1 MSGGSDWDRDP
12 PEDPGQG
19 PPDSE
24 GIQIPDTVLSA
35 VEAALNRYLALDPE
49 GARGLAPLY
58 GRIIGIEIQGL
69 GTQVT
74 LVPGPDRVQVFGVYD
89 ATPDCLIRG
98 APLALLRMMTA
109 EQKDAEI
116 SKGAV
121 EIEGDSTIAHDL
133 SKALAG
139 LDVDWE
145 EQLARLVG
153 DPIAHPVGQGVR
165 GLAQWGRR
173 SAEVLSADLKEYLE
187 EEARL
192 LPTRYEVSDFLAQVD
207 ALRDDVERLEARVER
222 LAPAGSP
229 AGLPAGSQAKRRESP
244 QTKGK
249 RTKGP
254 GPRKGS

>member
-1 MSGGSDWDRDP
+1 MSSGSDWDRDP
-12 PEDPGQG
+12 PEDPGQD
-19 PPDSE
+19 PLESE
-24 GIQIPDTVLSA
+24 GIQIPNAVLSA
-35 VEAALNRYLALDPE
+35 IEAALNRYLALDPE

-58 GRIIGIEIQGL
+58 GRIIGIEIRGL

-133 SKALAG
+133 AKALGG

-165 GLAQWGRR
+165 GLAEWGRR
-173 SAEVLSADLKEYLE
+173 SADVLTADLREYLE

-192 LPTRYEVSDFLAQVD
+192 LPTRYELSDFLAQVD
-207 ALRDDVERLEARVER
+207 ALRDDVERLEARVQR
-222 LAPAGSP
+222 LA
-229 AGLPAGSQAKRRESP
+229 PAGSQAKRRASP
-244 QTKGK
+244 QAKGK
-249 RTKGP
+249 RAKGP
-254 GPRKGS
+254 GPHKGS

>member
-1 MSGGSDWDRDP
+1 VSSGSDWDRDP
-12 PEDPGQG
+12 PEDPGQD
-19 PPDSE
+19 PLESE
-24 GIQIPDTVLSA
+24 GIQIPNAVLSA
-35 VEAALNRYLALDPE
+35 IEAALNRYLALDPE

-58 GRIIGIEIQGL
+58 GRIIGIEIRGL

-133 SKALAG
+133 AKALGG

-165 GLAQWGRR
+165 GLAEWGRR
-173 SAEVLSADLKEYLE
+173 SADVLTADLREYLE

-192 LPTRYEVSDFLAQVD
+192 LPTRYELSDFLAQVD
-207 ALRDDVERLEARVER
+207 ALRDDVERLEARVQR
-222 LAPAGSP
+222 LA
-229 AGLPAGSQAKRRESP
+229 PAGSQAKRRASP
-244 QTKGK
+244 QAKGK
-249 RTKGP
+249 RAKGP
-254 GPRKGS
+254 GPHKGS

>member
-1 MSGGSDWDRDP
+1 MSSGSDWDRDP
-12 PEDPGQG
+12 PEDPGQD
-19 PPDSE
+19 PLESE
-24 GIQIPDTVLSA
+24 GIQIPNAVLSA
-35 VEAALNRYLALDPE
+35 IEAALNRYLALDPE

-58 GRIIGIEIQGL
+58 GRIIGIEIWGL

-133 SKALAG
+133 AKALGG

-165 GLAQWGRR
+165 GLAEWGRR
-173 SAEVLSADLKEYLE
+173 SADVLTADLREYLE

-192 LPTRYEVSDFLAQVD
+192 LPTRYELSDFLAQVD
-207 ALRDDVERLEARVER
+207 ALRDDVERLEARVQR
-222 LAPAGSP
+222 LA
-229 AGLPAGSQAKRRESP
+229 PAGSQAKRRASP
-244 QTKGK
+244 QAKGK
-249 RTKGP
+249 RAKGP
-254 GPRKGS
+254 GPHKGS

>member
-1 MSGGSDWDRDP
+1 MSSGTDWDRDP
-12 PEDPGQG
+12 PEDPG
-19 PPDSE
+19 PLESE
-24 GIQIPDTVLSA
+24 GIQIPNAVLSA
-35 VEAALNRYLALDPE
+35 IEAALNRYLALDPE

-69 GTQVT
+69 GTRVT
-74 LVPGPDRVQVFGVYD
+74 LVPGPDRVQVFGAYD

-133 SKALAG
+133 AKALAG

-165 GLAQWGRR
+165 GLAEWGRR
-173 SAEVLSADLKEYLE
+173 SADVLTADLKEYLE

-229 AGLPAGSQAKRRESP
+229 AGSQAKRRASP

-249 RTKGP
+249 WAKGP
-254 GPRKGS
+254 GPRRGS